1 MRLAIDNCS
10 HKSAVR
16 GFNNAA
22 FNAKALAVN
31 VSDLEKKF
39 EYPPRP
45 KVELP

>member
-1 MRLAIDNCS
+1 MAT
-10 HKSAVR
+10 AVR

-22 FNAKALAVN
+22 FNAKAPAVN